1 MSYESLFQ
9 PIKIGRVEIKN
20 RVGMAPMNLNFTREG
35 YISEQHMAYYAA
47 RAKGGT
53 GLIMTEA
60 VRTSEE
66 GTNRTFYDNPHMWK
80 AAHQKGLSELA
91 ETVHYFG
98 AKIFV
103 QMNIGPGPQG
113 SSKKM
118 GLQPIAASPVAYDVP
133 GENLPKALLP
143 MVEKGE
149 VYMTLQG
156 ELPREMTVDEIHAET
171 EQFASSAKMAMVTGV
186 DGIEIHACHGYLL
199 HSFLSPRFNKRTD
212 QYGGSLENRMR
223 FLIEVVRA
231 TRQMVGSKAVVG
243 VRTSSDEHMPGG
255 LTLDEVKIIVKE
267 LEKEGMDFYHL
278 SGGSYEAMN
287 YFIPDE
293 DGTELEDAKELKSA
307 VNIPIL
313 VSGVHAPELAD
324 RAIRE
329 GMCDMILQGRPLI
342 ADPEWANKVR
352 EGRADEIVKCK
363 RDLICLMRL
372 FQGLPSRCSVNP
384 DVGREKYMPEYL
396 RGPTKM
402 RHWRVQA

>member
-20 RVGMAPMNLNFTREG
+20 RIGMAPLNINFTREG
-35 YISEQHMAYYAA
+35 YISEQHMAYFAA

-60 VRTSEE
+60 IRTSEE

-98 AKIFV
+98 AKIFA

-113 SSKKM
+113 SSKKT
-118 GLQPIAASPVAYDVP
+118 GLQPRAASAIAFAVP
-133 GENLPKALLP
+133 KENVPKAMLSFI
-143 MVEKGE
+143 EKGE
-149 VYMTLQG
+149 VYISFKG

-171 EQFASSAKMAMVTGV
+171 EQFAKSAKMAMVTGV
-186 DGIEIHACHGYLL
+186 DGIEIHAAHGYLL
-199 HSFLSPRFNKRTD
+199 HSFLSPRFNQRTD
-212 QYGGSLENRMR
+212 MYGGSLKNRMR
-223 FLIEVVRA
+223 FLLEVVRA
-231 TRQMVGSKAVVG
+231 TKQSVGDKAAIG

-255 LTLDEVKIIVKE
+255 LAVDEVKIIVKE

-278 SGGSYEAMN
+278 SGGSYEAMK
-287 YFIPDE
+287 YLFPDE
-293 DGTELEDAKELKSA
+293 DSTELEDAKTLKSA

-313 VSGVHAPELAD
+313 VSSVHDPELAD
-324 RAIRE
+324 KAIRE
-329 GMCDMILQGRPLI
+329 GMCDMIVHGRPLI
-342 ADPEWANKVR
+342 ADPEWANKVK
-352 EGRADEIVKCK
+352 EGRVDEIAKCK
-363 RDLICLMRL
+363 RDLLCLMRL
-372 FQGLPSRCSVNP
+372 FQGLPGRCNVNP
-384 DVGREKYMPEYL
+384 DFGREKYMPEYW

-402 RHWRVQA
+402 SYWRAKA